1 MIMKNVMI
9 CLSFIAI
16 GMLCFYIAFQDNT
29 NATLGIPLTIVGV
42 VTFGVGLYKSWRN
55 GIITSVLDIFHF
67 WP

>member
-1 MIMKNVMI
+1 MKKVMI

-42 VTFGVGLYKSWRN
+42 VIFGVGLYKSWRN